1 MPTYEKPEDAGN
13 ALQVLLLKAVPEN
26 AYGNKTLNHLA
37 KLGARRGAL
46 EAKIFGGGRVMASL
60 ASSQVGDR
68 NARFV
73 VDYLKL
79 EGIPV
84 VAQDLLDV
92 YPRKVYYFPASGR
105 VMVKKLVKV
114 ANDTVAEREREY
126 EARLQGGSVAG
137 EIELFG

>member
-1 MPTYEKPEDAGN
+1 M
-13 ALQVLLLKAVPEN
+13 
-26 AYGNKTLNHLA
+26 
-37 KLGARRGAL
+37 
-46 EAKIFGGGRVMASL
+46 
-60 ASSQVGDR
+60 
-68 NARFV
+68 